1 MVYETIETACRRH
14 EETIPWVSCRVR
26 LKSTRSSRLIPSWIW
41 NAFENT
47 GQEDGIQGKCK
58 KKNILSVNT
67 MKNIFSVQFVFGGN
81 YRGFEPSK
89 KI

>member
-1 MVYETIETACRRH
+1 ME
-14 EETIPWVSCRVR
+14 S
-26 LKSTRSSRLIPSWIW
+26 K
-41 NAFENT
+41 ENV
-47 GQEDGIQGKCK
+47 

>member
-14 EETIPWVSCRVR
+14 EETIPWVSCRVQ

-58 KKNILSVNT
+58 KKKHPFRKYYEERI
-67 MKNIFSVQFVFGGN
+67 
-81 YRGFEPSK
+81 
-89 KI
+89 